1 MLLYSFSNLFNA
13 SNEREPG
20 HPTTLLRQSQ
30 TVPSL
35 QFHAQSGKVG
45 PGSPVRFGSDPAN
58 RPSRRK
64 DNVLNSDRQDAP
76 GVKAHVR
83 RQDGRLQAYGWSLPS
98 RQPVPPV
105 LGSAQTAIASGTPP
119 ATPPKGVNI
128 ASTTVGVPVP
138 VYCRPLE
145 DQEPGMKIWCAAGI
159 DLTGGQTKD
168 GGSMVGSSVFYNPLP
183 GDIAPTPSSH
193 VAGEIS
199 DDANKS
205 DAIQTLA
212 AELAESQWERE
223 DAEMWERRLSS
234 LVWIINSATGKSRV
248 NVIDS
253 NRPGDVILTFDIHA
267 ANVLCIATVAGILN
281 VKFNCFF

>member
-1 MLLYSFSNLFNA
+1 MLNN
-13 SNEREPG
+13 
-20 HPTTLLRQSQ
+20 
-30 TVPSL
+30 
-35 QFHAQSGKVG
+35 
-45 PGSPVRFGSDPAN
+45 D
-58 RPSRRK
+58 RP
-64 DNVLNSDRQDAP
+64 DAP

-98 RQPVPPV
+98 RQPGP
-105 LGSAQTAIASGTPP
+105 GSAPTTGTPTTP
-119 ATPPKGVNI
+119 AKGSA
-128 ASTTVGVPVP
+128 ASATVGVPVP

-183 GDIAPTPSSH
+183 ADSGPAGDSS
-193 VAGEIS
+193 
-199 DDANKS
+199 DANKS

-234 LVWIINSATGKSRV
+234 LVWIINSATGGIKIAIVSSRINRTKICLSLTGKSRV

-253 NRPGDVILTFDIHA
+253 NRPGDVILTFDILA
-267 ANVLCIATVAGILN
+267 ANVLCIATVAGNITSKMLI
-281 VKFNCFF
+281 FLL